1 MRPSRAERLLAYP
14 VTAADAAAV
23 FTRLGMTHRTEGDR
37 VDVEVPGYRVD
48 VDREVDLIEEVA
60 RIQGYERVGSSV
72 PAAGRAGGAPPAYAF
87 RQRVR
92 DALARAGLREAVL
105 LSFASA
111 QDLQLTGDTDAVP
124 VANPLQA
131 EEGFLRTRLTP
142 GLLHAVARGNGEFD
156 LRQSIA
162 QRQRTHQVAQR
173 QQKIAD
179 VPRQHLALTDVGH
192 IAARTLVEPDEDAT
206 LLRHVP
212 H

>member
-1 MRPSRAERLLAYP
+1 VQRGERAQARP
-14 VTAADAAAV
+14 VCV
-23 FTRLGMTHRTEGDR
+23 GRLGEHPEH
-37 VDVEVPGYRVD
+37 
-48 VDREVDLIEEVA
+48 
-60 RIQGYERVGSSV
+60 ER
-72 PAAGRAGGAPPAYAF
+72 
-87 RQRVR
+87 
-92 DALARAGLREAVL
+92 
-105 LSFASA
+105 
-111 QDLQLTGDTDAVP
+111 
-124 VANPLQA
+124 
-131 EEGFLRTRLTP
+131 